1 MTQAPLISML
11 VVGIGLAFLFG
22 TLANRLKLSPIAGY
36 LMAGVALGPFTPGFI
51 GDAAIAQQLADV
63 GVILLM
69 FGVGL
74 HFSLKDLLSLKRAVI
89 PSVLVQVALS
99 ATFGAAAA
107 RAMGFDLG
115 AAIVFGMCLSV
126 ASTVVLLR
134 AMQNRRL
141 LDTERGRLA
150 IGWLIVQDFI
160 TVMALVLIPVL
171 AEWLKA
177 QDGGAS
183 FNGARLIETLALTV
197 GELVAFIIFMLV
209 VGRRTI
215 PAILHYVAHSGSRE
229 LFRLAVL
236 SVALGVAFLAAELFG
251 VSFAL
256 GAFFAGMILSESQLS
271 ARAAEESLP
280 LRDAFAVLF
289 FVSIGMLFNPMVLV
303 NDTAALAVSVLIVVV
318 GNGALAYGLT
328 RVIGYSVETALVI
341 AVGLAQIGEFSFILA
356 DLGINQGLLTTRGR
370 DLILGTSIL
379 TILANPFLVSL
390 ATRIHPA
397 HPPGEPV
404 EPDTPPE
411 LHATTLSHH
420 VVLVGYGRVGSLIGR
435 ALKERNE
442 SFLVVEDADRLVAS
456 LHDSKVE
463 VIPGN
468 AVDPRVLEAANVK
481 EARLLLIAIPNGFEA
496 GQIVQQSR
504 ALNPQ
509 LHIVARA
516 HSNDEVDYLMRLS
529 ADAVIMGERE
539 IARGMI
545 ENAFG
550 SGDTA
555 PQSANPAL
563 ASGASSL

>member
-11 VVGIGLAFLFG
+11 VIGFGLAFLFG

-36 LMAGVALGPFTPGFI
+36 LVAGVVVGPFTPGFI
-51 GDAAIAQQLADV
+51 ADPSLALQLADV

-74 HFSLKDLLSLKRAVI
+74 HFSLRDLMSLKKAVI
-89 PSVLVQVALS
+89 PSVAVQVAAS
-99 ATFGAAAA
+99 AC
-107 RAMGFDLG
+107 LG
-115 AAIVFGMCLSV
+115 AVVAWAIGFPIGPGFIFGIALSV

-134 AMQNRRL
+134 SLQNRRL
-141 LDTERGRLA
+141 LDTDRGRLA

-160 TVMALVLIPVL
+160 TVIALVLIPAL
-171 AEWLKA
+171 AELLKG
-177 QDGGAS
+177 QQPGAA
-183 FNGARLIETLALTV
+183 FDATGLLETLALTF
-197 GELVAFIIFMLV
+197 GKFAAFVLFMLV
-209 VGRRTI
+209 VGRRAI
-215 PAILHYVAHSGSRE
+215 PGILHYVAHSGSRE

-303 NDTAALAVSVLIVVV
+303 NDTAALAASVLVVIL
-318 GNGALAYGLT
+318 GNGGIAFVLT
-328 RVIGYSVETALVI
+328 RLLGYSVETALVM

-356 DLGINQGLLTTRGR
+356 DLGIGLDLLTARAR
-370 DLILGTSIL
+370 DLILGSSIISIL
-379 TILANPFLVSL
+379 VNPFLVAL
-390 ATRIHPA
+390 ASRIHPV

-404 EPDTPPE
+404 AVDTPPE
-411 LHATTLSHH
+411 LHPTALAHH
-420 VVLVGYGRVGSLIGR
+420 IVLVGYGRVGSLVGR
-435 ALKERNE
+435 ALKQRKE
-442 SFLVVEDADRLVAS
+442 SFLVIEDADKLVAR
-456 LHDSKVE
+456 LHEEGIE

-468 AVDPRVLEAANVK
+468 AVQPKVLDAANVK
-481 EARLLLIAIPNGFEA
+481 EARYLFIAIPNGFEA

-504 ALNPQ
+504 ALNPG

-516 HSNDEVDYLMRLS
+516 HSNDEVEYLARLS
-529 ADAVIMGERE
+529 ADSVIMGERE
-539 IARGMI
+539 IARGML
-545 ENAFG
+545 ENVFG
-550 SGDTA
+550 PGDSRQA
-555 PQSANPAL
+555 PAL
-563 ASGASSL
+563 ASQTAQL